1 MDYEELIPKPILFN
15 CWKHH
20 LGFIKVELNTIKAKD
35 EKDIKDFV
43 KKLNI
48 MGNSLS
54 DLYTGLMSVQQIINY
69 IIKNINELNVND
81 ENSYKVWLHNENRD
95 YKIIKV
101 SDDSTWTLRHGN
113 EKKRYIHIHP
123 ARYSVHSIRVKSISL
138 KTASLLI
145 LWIKNFGGAT
155 EDIKLINQLRFNYL
169 EASPVKTVFPNS
181 GLGKII
187 ELFVDS

>member
-1 MDYEELIPKPILFN
+1 MDYELLIPEPLLFN

-20 LGFIKVELNTIKAKD
+20 LGFIKEELSIVRIKD
-35 EKDIKDFV
+35 EKDLKDFI
-43 KKLNI
+43 KKLNV

-54 DLYTGLMSVQQIINY
+54 DLYTGLMSVQQIINH

-81 ENSYKVWLHNENRD
+81 ESSYKVWLHNENRD
-95 YKIIKV
+95 YKIIKL
-101 SDDSTWTLRHGN
+101 SDDSTWALRHGN

-123 ARYSVHSIRVKSISL
+123 ARYSVHSIRVKSLSL

-155 EDIKLINQLRFNYL
+155 EDIKLLNQLRFNYL
-169 EASPVKTVFPNS
+169 EASPVKTVPPNS

-187 ELFVDS
+187 KLFVDS